1 MKTMTRCLCVTAA
14 LLLCATSISAR
25 AALGPAVETSQ
36 GNPGTP
42 ATPAPPAP
50 PPTPPPPAG
59 SPADPH
65 SFGRPAEVA
74 VRHLALD
81 LTVDFESRRLTG
93 RATLDL
99 ERRDPA
105 ARTLRLDTRDLEI
118 AAVYLDGN
126 PAPAA
131 FTLAKAVPIFG
142 QELAIA
148 LDPETRSV
156 RIDYRTRPEA
166 GALQWLAPEQTG
178 GGKSP
183 FLFTQ
188 SQAILARTWVPC
200 QDSPGV
206 RMTYSATIRVPKE
219 LLAVMSAT
227 NPTGRNSSGVYR
239 FEMTHPIP
247 SYLLALAVGDLEF
260 RPLGERSGVYA
271 EPSVVGKAAWEFADT
286 EKMIAAAEKLYGP
299 YRWERYDLLVLPP
312 SFPFGGMENP
322 RLTFA
327 TPTILAGD
335 RSLVAL
341 VAHELAHSWSGN
353 LVTNATWNDFWLN
366 EGFTVYFESRIM
378 EAVYG
383 RDYSEMQA
391 QLSKRELEAALGE
404 TGAGS
409 RETWL
414 YGDLAGRDPDDAPGA
429 IVYDKGYFFLRHL
442 EETVGRETWDRF
454 LHDYFTA
461 HAFQSMTTA
470 GFVTELEKKLL
481 DSNPAIAA
489 KADVQ
494 AWVYGPGLPAS
505 IADPKSPAFG
515 KVDTE
520 LARLAAGTPP
530 GELATTG
537 WVTQQW
543 QHFLRNLPAPSPV
556 ATHRLA
562 ALDAAFHFTESG
574 NAEILFDWFQRAI
587 AAEYKPAY
595 PALER
600 FLLSVGRRKFIGP
613 LYASLA
619 KTPNGLAFARD
630 VYTRARPGY
639 HPLAQLSLDG
649 LLAPLAPTQT
659 PQSKS

>member
-1 MKTMTRCLCVTAA
+1 MTRRLLAAA
-14 LLLCATSISAR
+14 LLLGAASTAPSAATATGPDSPAI
-25 AALGPAVETSQ
+25 AAA
-36 GNPGTP
+36 
-42 ATPAPPAP
+42 
-50 PPTPPPPAG
+50 
-59 SPADPH
+59 PADPH
-65 SFGRPAEVA
+65 SFSRPAEVA
-74 VRHLALD
+74 VRHLELD
-81 LTVDFESRRLTG
+81 LTVDFEGRRLAG
-93 RATLDL
+93 SATLTLD
-99 ERRDPA
+99 RRDPA
-105 ARTLRLDTRDLEI
+105 AQTLRLDTRDLEI
-118 AAVYLDGN
+118 AAVHLDGDSA
-126 PAPAA
+126 PAP
-131 FTLAKAVPIFG
+131 FTLAPAVPIFG

-148 LDPETRSV
+148 LGPKTRSV
-156 RIDYRTRPEA
+156 RIEYRTRPEA
-166 GALQWLAPEQTG
+166 AALQWLAPEQTG

-206 RMTYSATIRVPKE
+206 RMTYSASIRVPKE

-227 NPTGRNSSGVYR
+227 NPTARNASGLYR

-260 RPLGERSGVYA
+260 RPLGGRSGVYA
-271 EPSVVGKAAWEFADT
+271 EPAVVGKAAWEFADT

-366 EGFTVYFESRIM
+366 EGFTNYFESRIM

-383 RDYSEMQA
+383 RDFAEMQA
-391 QLSKRELEAALGE
+391 QLGKRDLEAFVRE
-404 TGAGS
+404 IGADN

-414 YGDLAGRDPDDAPGA
+414 FGDLAGRDPDDAPGA

-442 EETVGRETWDRF
+442 EETVGREKWDRF
-454 LHDYFTA
+454 LQDYFTA

-470 GFVTELEKKLL
+470 GFLGELQQKLL
-481 DSNPAIAA
+481 DPNPAAAA

-515 KVDTE
+515 KVDAE

-530 GELATTG
+530 RELATAG

-543 QHFLRNLPAPSPV
+543 QHFLRNLTGP
-556 ATHRLA
+556 
-562 ALDAAFHFTESG
+562 LDAAGLAELDGAFHFTDSG
-574 NAEILFDWFQRAI
+574 NAEIAVDWFQRAI
-587 AAEYKPAY
+587 AAGCKPAY

-613 LYASLA
+613 LYAALA
-619 KTPNGLAFARD
+619 KTPEGLAFARD
-630 VYTRARPGY
+630 VYARARPGY
-639 HPLAQLSLDG
+639 HPLAQLALDG
-649 LLAPLAPTQT
+649 LLNAKEAVQEDG
-659 PQSKS
+659 

>member
-1 MKTMTRCLCVTAA
+1 MLGAA
-14 LLLCATSISAR
+14 LVLLVTVGGTAR
-25 AALGPAVETSQ
+25 AAGAADAAAGL
-36 GNPGTP
+36 
-42 ATPAPPAP
+42 
-50 PPTPPPPAG
+50 PT
-59 SPADPH
+59 DPH
-65 SFGRPAEVA
+65 SFGRPAEIA
-74 VRHLALD
+74 VRHLDLD
-81 LTVDFESRRLTG
+81 LTVDFAARRLAG
-93 RATLDL
+93 SATLKL
-99 ERRDPA
+99 ERISPSA
-105 ARTLRLDTRDLEI
+105 TTLHLDTRDLEI
-118 AAVYLDGN
+118 SAVHLDGSAAA
-126 PAPAA
+126 AP
-131 FTLAKAVPIFG
+131 FQLAPAVPIFG
-142 QELAIA
+142 QELTIA
-148 LDPETRSV
+148 LAPGTQTV

-166 GALQWLAPEQTG
+166 AALQWLTPAQTA
-178 GGKSP
+178 GGKHP

-206 RMTYSATIRVPKE
+206 RMTYSATVHVPKE
-219 LLAVMSAT
+219 LLALMSAT
-227 NPTGRNSSGVYR
+227 NPTVRSADGTYH

-260 RPLGERSGVYA
+260 RSLGTRSGVYA

-335 RSLVAL
+335 RSLVSL

-353 LVTNATWNDFWLN
+353 LVTSATWNDFWLN
-366 EGFTVYFESRIM
+366 EGFTNYFESRIM
-378 EAVYG
+378 EAIYG
-383 RDYSEMQA
+383 RDFSEMQA
-391 QLSKRELEAALGE
+391 QLSKRELEEFVRE
-404 TGAGS
+404 TGATS

-414 YGDLAGRDPDDAPGA
+414 YLDLAGRDPDDAPGA

-442 EETVGRETWDRF
+442 EETVGRERWDKF
-454 LHDYFTA
+454 LHDYFSA
-461 HAFQSMTTA
+461 HAFHSMTTA
-470 GFVTELEKKLL
+470 GFVAELQAKLL
-481 DSNPAIAA
+481 AA
-489 KADVQ
+489 DAAAAARADVQ
-494 AWVYGPGLPAS
+494 AWIYGPGLPAG
-505 IADPKSPAFG
+505 IAAPSSPAFQ
-515 KVDTE
+515 KVDAE

-530 GELATTG
+530 AQLATAG

-543 QHFLRNLPAPSPV
+543 QQFLRNLPGPAPV
-556 ATHRLA
+556 ATERLA
-562 ALDAAFHFTESG
+562 ALDAAFDFTGSG
-574 NAEILFDWFQRAI
+574 NAEIAVDWFQRAI
-587 AAEYKPAY
+587 AAGYKPAY
-595 PALER
+595 PAIER

-619 KTPNGLAFARD
+619 KTPNGLAFARE